1 MHIAFSYVC
10 IYWVFKKRLMC
21 TLIEKRVRCIL
32 YHPLQ
37 KKTKKQNITKIKDN
51 TLVYFELGRFPLYI
65 KRKFYENFN
74 ASCTFNTCTTK
85 TYRS

>member
-10 IYWVFKKRLMC
+10 IYWGFKKRLMC

-37 KKTKKQNITKIKDN
+37 KKQKQNITKIKDN